1 MNFSSYIFNQGLE
14 KLVIETS
21 KELIRNDRTIPV
33 QQRKDMI
40 AVIDI
45 CSTAKDIREFIQM
58 TR

>member
-1 MNFSSYIFNQGLE
+1 MNFSTYIFNKGLE

-45 CSTAKDIREFIQM
+45 CSTAKDIQEFIQM